1 MAKKLVL
8 LLCFFQGI
16 CAQNTPRI
24 IVHAFVHGTRLSG
37 LGIFSAIPLL
47 NNNVQDKHLYTRS
60 VKSARKDPAFFDAQ
74 VMQEEG
80 LVEISAETIQL
91 CRTHKLP
98 TEKSK
103 RGAIQVIAAYDQF
116 TPKNNVTNLYYTYG
130 WSGMLDAQ
138 YRQKEAKTFY
148 EKLVELRDQL
158 HKKYPLSSIDFVLHG
173 HSHGGNL
180 ILNLAAH
187 ENEQK
192 KQLVIDCTILYGTPI
207 QVETADYA
215 NHAMFKTI
223 INLFSNNDH
232 IQVTDSIST
241 QQESQRVL
249 APYVHVKNTKAK
261 YVVDACVCLNGNPGA
276 FGHACFFYIDDVVY
290 NQNAEF
296 AAIRPL
302 PLVTFGSIIQQLVH
316 QAQLKRVNHHL
327 HVNVMTADGC
337 SIGVFDQYKNLAI
350 SDNLVSQLA
359 LVKATLEKTWTPYAR
374 RGHIQGALRGLGHT
388 LKEAPTTI
396 YQNYIN
402 PLFQ

>member
-1 MAKKLVL
+1 MRIRLL
-8 LLCFFQGI
+8 ILLCFFQSLRS
-16 CAQNTPRI
+16 QNTPSV
-24 IVHAFVHGTRLSG
+24 IVHGFVHGTRLSG

-47 NNNVQDKHLYTRS
+47 NNTIQDKHLYTRS

-80 LVEISAETIQL
+80 LVEVSAEMIQL
-91 CRTHKLP
+91 CRAHKLP
-98 TEKSK
+98 AEKSK
-103 RGAIQVIAAYDQF
+103 RGAIQVITAYDQF
-116 TPKNNVTNLYYTYG
+116 TPQNNVINLYYTYG

-138 YRQKEAKTFY
+138 YRQKEAKAFY

-158 HKKYPLSSIDFVLHG
+158 RTKYPHSPIDFVLHG

-192 KQLVIDCTILYGTPI
+192 KNLEIASIVLYGTPI
-207 QVETADYA
+207 QVETANYV

-232 IQVTDSIST
+232 IQVADSIST

-249 APYVHVKNTKAK
+249 APYVHIKNTKTK

-290 NQNAEF
+290 SQNTEF
-296 AAIRPL
+296 ASMRPL
-302 PLVTFGSIIQQLVH
+302 PLVTFGSIIARLVH
-316 QAQLKRVNHHL
+316 QAQLKRLNHHL
-327 HVNVMTADGC
+327 HVNIMTTDGC
-337 SIGVFDQYKNLAI
+337 SIGIFDQYKNLAI

-359 LVKATLEKTWTPYAR
+359 LIKARMEKTWKPYACH
-374 RGHIQGALRGLGHT
+374 GHLQGALRGLGHT
-388 LKEAPTTI
+388 LKETPTTI